1 MAKNKTTSRGSIPSS
16 TQNAGKPNPAVKL
29 SDASDKTPTF
39 VSPKPTPRKEVE
51 KKAAAE
57 FIFGDINYRWMLIG
71 IGVLILGFILM
82 SGTTDIMSNTK
93 IILAPFLVLVGFG
106 IEFYAILVNPA
117 KTA

>member
-1 MAKNKTTSRGSIPSS
+1 
-16 TQNAGKPNPAVKL
+16 
-29 SDASDKTPTF
+29 
-39 VSPKPTPRKEVE
+39 
-51 KKAAAE
+51 
-57 FIFGDINYRWMLIG
+57 MLIG